1 MDGKGLF
8 GSERF
13 QDPADLGSDIQEG
26 CSMIKCDK
34 VVNRVGGSLVIYI
47 TRELADL
54 GLKKGDRVHVCL
66 EEEEEKVAE
75 NGN

>member
-1 MDGKGLF
+1 
-8 GSERF
+8 
-13 QDPADLGSDIQEG
+13 
-26 CSMIKCDK
+26 MIKCDK

-66 EEEEEKVAE
+66 GDEGETKVSE

>member
-1 MDGKGLF
+1 
-8 GSERF
+8 
-13 QDPADLGSDIQEG
+13 
-26 CSMIKCDK
+26 MIKCDK

-66 EEEEEKVAE
+66 GEEESEKVDE